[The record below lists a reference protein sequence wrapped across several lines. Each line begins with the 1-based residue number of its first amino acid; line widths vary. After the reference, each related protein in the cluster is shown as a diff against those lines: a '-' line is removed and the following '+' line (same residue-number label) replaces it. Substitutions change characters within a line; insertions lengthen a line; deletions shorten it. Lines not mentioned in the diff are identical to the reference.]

1 MAKDVKF
8 NIRLNID
15 GKDKLVAVTADV
27 RKLRQNFDEAQSST
41 QKFRDKLMTINQ
53 AVTAVQGVSA
63 AMNGLKGQ
71 MESMAAAYNAVQQA
85 NVQLTTV
92 MRQRMNATDE
102 DVQKINGVIKAQTQL
117 GVVGGNVQRMGAQQM
132 ATFLSQKNSL
142 STLIPAMNN
151 LIAQQKGLNASQGDA
166 VGIANLMGKAMQ
178 GQTSALRRVG
188 ITFTDAQE
196 RVMKMGT
203 EEERAAM
210 LAQII
215 TDNVGNM
222 NAELG
227 KTDAGKVK
235 RASNYF
241 AGLKVQIGEIVSRY
255 LPQITTF
262 AGLGTIATSV
272 TSLGSSVSGLITKIA
287 SWTIVQKACTA
298 ASVAW
303 NAVGVRMN
311 ALVQLVSASF
321 RGAAVS
327 ATTMKLA
334 IQGLM
339 CATVIGAALA
349 ALGQVIASLMTSAD
363 DTAESMKQMGDAAQ
377 QSADEAQQAYQSTLK
392 QTYGQLM
399 QQYDQLKSKWKSLK
413 SEHEK
418 KQFIYD
424 NRQAFQDL
432 GLEIKNLTDA
442 EGIFNGNTDKVAKA
456 FEKRAKAAA
465 YAAKLVELYKEQLEL
480 STRKKNIDK
489 EIDAAK
495 AKYNSS
501 KEAVDNPYADEIGT
515 RRGKLLA
522 TIQDKKNGG
531 DGKIDKVN
539 RRLNAV
545 NSEIKDT
552 EKALEDVKGD
562 ALVTAAD
569 LGGTSG
575 KTGGGTGG
583 HTGGKTTP
591 KPEPKQDTRKWSE
604 KSYDERIAA
613 LEQDIKNS
621 KNEGLNEVLRQMIA
635 DLEREKQQQL
645 DTIARAAAEAEGQ
658 QGPKPAGGLT
668 GSLLPQ
674 MPAKITVPTID
685 FPDFETEAEKLERY
699 SQALQGLNGI
709 DLQSFDSVRQGLT
722 SIKDLTG
729 STSKGWA
736 AAGASCQALGNA
748 MQQMGADSEAA
759 KAGLVM
765 AAVGNLVL
773 SFAQALS
780 SCKTWV
786 EWLAFGI
793 SGTAQ
798 LISLVT
804 TVSGFATGGVV
815 GGSSTSG
822 DKLMIGVNSGEMIL
836 NRAQQRRLFDIANG
850 AFRLPSTGE
859 RRYNMSALSPQAVA
873 TAAQRPQTVRL
884 EVKGSRLF
892 GVLENTRRT
901 SGRRYDIT

>member
-15 GKDKLVAVTADV
+15 GKDKLVAVTADMK
-27 RKLRQNFDEAQSST
+27 KLRQSFDEAQSST
-41 QKFRDKLMTINQ
+41 QKFRDKLLTLNQ
-53 AVTAVQGVSA
+53 TATAIQNASA
-63 AMNGLKGQ
+63 AINGLKGQ
-71 MESMAAAYNAVQQA
+71 MESMAATYSAVQQA
-85 NVQLTTV
+85 NVQLATV

-117 GVVGGNVQRMGAQQM
+117 GVVSGNVQRMGAQQM
-132 ATFLSQKNSL
+132 ATFLGQKDSL
-142 STLIPAMNN
+142 TTLIPAMNN

-196 RVMKMGT
+196 KVMKMGT

-227 KTDAGKVK
+227 KTDAGQVK

-241 AGLKVQIGEIVSRY
+241 AGLKMQIGELVTRW
-255 LPQITTF
+255 LPEITMF
-262 AGLGTIATSV
+262 AQFGTIATSV
-272 TSLGSSVSGLITKIA
+272 ISLGSSVSGLITKIA
-287 SWTIVQKACTA
+287 SWTIVQKTCTA
-298 ASVAW
+298 ATTAW
-303 NAVGVRMN
+303 NAVSVRMS
-311 ALVQLVSASF
+311 ALVQVCSASF

-327 ATTMKLA
+327 AATLKLA

-349 ALGQVIASLMTSAD
+349 ALGQVIASLMSSAD
-363 DTAESMKQMGDAAQ
+363 DTADSMRQMGDASQ
-377 QSADEAQQAYQSTLK
+377 QMADEAKQAYQSTLK

-413 SEHEK
+413 TEHEK

-424 NRQAFQDL
+424 NRQAFRDL
-432 GLEIKNLTDA
+432 GLEINSLTDA
-442 EGIFNGNTDKVAKA
+442 EDIFNGNTDKVAKA

-495 AKYNSS
+495 AKYKSS

-522 TIQDKKNGG
+522 VVQDKKNGG
-531 DGKIDKVN
+531 DGNIDKVD

-545 NSEIKDT
+545 NNDIKET
-552 EKALEDVKGD
+552 EKALEEVKGD
-562 ALVTAAD
+562 ALVTASD
-569 LGGTSG
+569 LGGG
-575 KTGGGTGG
+575 KTGGGKTG
-583 HTGGKTTP
+583 GGKTTP
-591 KPEPKQDTRKWSE
+591 KPEPKQDTRKWEE

-613 LEQDIKNS
+613 LEQDIKKS

-635 DLEREKQQQL
+635 DLRREKQQQL
-645 DTIARAAAEAEGQ
+645 DTVAKAKAKAENQ
-658 QGPKPAGGLT
+658 QGPTPVGGLT
-668 GSLLPQ
+668 GSLLASLPQ
-674 MPAKITVPTID
+674 KIEAPEIN

-699 SQALQGLNGI
+699 AQALQALNGI
-709 DLQSFDSVRQGLT
+709 DLTSFDSVRNGLA

-729 STSKGWA
+729 STAKGWA
-736 AAGASCQALGNA
+736 AAGASCQALGTA

-765 AAVGNLVL
+765 AAVGQLVL
-773 SFAQALS
+773 SFAQALA

-786 EWLAFGI
+786 EWLSFGI

-850 AFRLPSTGE
+850 AVRMPSAPE
-859 RRYNMSALSPQAVA
+859 RRYNMQALQPQM
-873 TAAQRPQTVRL
+873 AAAASQKPQTMRL
-884 EVKGSRLF
+884 VVKGSALY

-901 SGRRYDIT
+901 SGRRYIIT